1 MNSQELVKK
10 IVRIL
15 DSKKGLD
22 IEVIEIGELSTLGDY
37 FVLVSGGSST
47 QVKALAE
54 EVEDTLAKDG
64 IEPKRIEGAPSA
76 LWILMDYR
84 DVIVHVFYKETR
96 EFYGIGRLWSDAPR
110 MDLAGLTGD
119 PPKTVP
125 EDTGLP
131 ET

>member
-64 IEPKRIEGAPSA
+64 IEPKRIEGAQSA

-84 DVIVHVFYKETR
+84 DVIVHVFYKEAR
-96 EFYGIGRLWSDAPR
+96 GFYQLERLWADGEQVDISQY
-110 MDLAGLTGD
+110 LV
-119 PPKTVP
+119 K
-125 EDTGLP
+125 EDMH
-131 ET
+131 ED

>member
-64 IEPKRIEGAPSA
+64 IEPKRIEGAQSA

-84 DVIVHVFYKETR
+84 DVIVHVFYKEGR
-96 EFYGIGRLWSDAPR
+96 GFYQLERLWADGEHV
-110 MDLAGLTGD
+110 DIEELL
-119 PPKTVP
+119 K
-125 EDTGLP
+125 
-131 ET
+131 